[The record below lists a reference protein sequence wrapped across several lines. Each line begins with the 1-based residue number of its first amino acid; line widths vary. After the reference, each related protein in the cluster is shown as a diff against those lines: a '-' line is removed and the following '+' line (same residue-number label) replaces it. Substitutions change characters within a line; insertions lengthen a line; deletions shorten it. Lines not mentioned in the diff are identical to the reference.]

1 MKMIC
6 ALAAL
11 LLFGPAMAPARTVNI
26 EYILDASGSML
37 ELMGD
42 ENKIEIA
49 KQTLID
55 LIDRLPS
62 GASEVNLNVGLR
74 VYGHS
79 TRGGDDPD
87 IRCRD
92 TVLEVPIAGI
102 DVPALKAE
110 ISGIRARG
118 WTPIAYSL
126 EQAKNDFPTGD
137 ENDNI
142 IILISDGKETCGG
155 DPCAVAAELHKSG
168 IKLKIHVVG
177 FDIKAEE
184 REQLE
189 CIAEAAGG
197 NYYGADSAAE
207 LSRALG
213 EAQEQ
218 VLKEEST
225 SVRIQVAGPG
235 KLRFDPAD
243 WVVGPPYRY
252 RLESVADGKVAA
264 SGSSS
269 LEDVMLSP
277 GTYRLIW
284 DQTEHSVGDTV
295 LAEEIEIRPGQTTTL
310 ALNTGIHLV
319 PASWIKE
326 APRRWYLKDP
336 ASDRIVLWASGTWD
350 ALLVRPGIY
359 ELWYDQWEHDSGDV
373 LLNSRIEITEGK
385 VTEFDVN
392 TGVTIVPSDPEARAP
407 YRWVLTD
414 PESGK
419 QLLWVSGRWGPCPVA
434 PGRYSLSLRQT
445 QHGHSLTELIP
456 SFPVK
461 IGQLVE
467 IGL

>member
-1 MKMIC
+1 MRMLC
-6 ALAAL
+6 VLTAFVLFCPGTAL
-11 LLFGPAMAPARTVNI
+11 ARTVNI

-49 KQTLID
+49 KQTLSE
-55 LIDRLPS
+55 LVDRLPS
-62 GASEVNLNVGLR
+62 EASEVNLNVGLR

-79 TRGGDDPD
+79 TRAGDDPEL
-87 IRCRD
+87 RCRD

-102 DVPALKAE
+102 DIPAIKGE
-110 ISGIRARG
+110 IAGLRARG

-126 EQAKNDFPTGD
+126 KQAKNDFPPGD

-155 DPCAVAAELHKSG
+155 DPCAVAAELHQAG
-168 IKLKIHVVG
+168 IGLKIHVVG
-177 FDIKAEE
+177 FDIKPEE
-184 REQLE
+184 RAQLE
-189 CIAEAAGG
+189 CIARAAGG

-213 EAQEQ
+213 EAQKQ

-243 WVVGPPYRY
+243 WVPGAPYRF
-252 RLESVADGKVAA
+252 RLESVKDDKTVT
-264 SGSSS
+264 SGSRS
-269 LEDVMLSP
+269 LEDVMLP
-277 GTYRLIW
+277 AGTYRLIW

-295 LAEEIEIRPGQTTTL
+295 LAEKIEVKSGETTTL
-310 ALNTGIHLV
+310 NLNTGIHLV
-319 PASWIKE
+319 PASWITE
-326 APRRWYLKDP
+326 APRRWYLKNPETDE
-336 ASDRIVLWASGTWD
+336 IVLWASGTWD
-350 ALLVRPGIY
+350 ALLVRPGTY
-359 ELWYDQWEHDSGDV
+359 ELWYDQWEHESGDV
-373 LLNSRIEITEGK
+373 LLDSKVEIKEGS

-392 TGVTIVPSDPEARAP
+392 TGVTIVPSDPNARPP
-407 YRWVLTD
+407 YQWILTD
-414 PESGK
+414 PETGK
-419 QLLWVSGRWGPCPVA
+419 ELFWVSGRWGPCPVA
-434 PGRYSLSLRQT
+434 PGRYGLSLRQT

-461 IGQLVE
+461 EGQLVE